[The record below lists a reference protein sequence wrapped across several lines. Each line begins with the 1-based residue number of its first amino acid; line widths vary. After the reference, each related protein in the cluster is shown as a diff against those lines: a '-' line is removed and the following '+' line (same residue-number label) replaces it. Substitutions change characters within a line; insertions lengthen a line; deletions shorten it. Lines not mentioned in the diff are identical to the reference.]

1 MIGNM
6 TDKINDELV
15 IKVINEYGRL
25 HSLPQNPFAVSDIDD
40 AMNTIESRFS
50 LTKDEAT
57 SVFNRAVELGL
68 IENIDGIIQLSKPL
82 YE

>member
-1 MIGNM
+1 MIGSM
-6 TDKINDELV
+6 TNKINDKLV
-15 IKVINEYGRL
+15 AKVINEYGRL

-40 AMNTIESRFS
+40 AMNTIESRFG
-50 LTKDEAT
+50 LTEDEAIR
-57 SVFNRAVELGL
+57 VFNRAVELGL